1 MRCSQVDT
9 FARRETVLRYA
20 VPVGCHGHM
29 LPNRSRTAFLDQRR
43 AGNRH
48 CVVTVEK
55 RWRAGGAA
63 SASAML

>member
-1 MRCSQVDT
+1 M
-9 FARRETVLRYA
+9 LRYA
-20 VPVGCHGHM
+20 VPVGYHGHM

-63 SASAML
+63 SASAMR